1 MDRRTFIKGMASSV
15 ALSSIPQNIKIGSS
29 NKEQKHPNIIFILCD
44 DLGYGD
50 LGCYGN
56 PVIRTPHL
64 DKLASEGMRFTDF
77 YAASPVCS
85 PSRAGAITGRTPNRT
100 GIYDWI
106 PYNSGVYLG
115 TDEIS
120 VTRILKDM
128 GYTTCHSGKWHL
140 NSRFDGSEPTP
151 SEHGFDFWFSTQNNA
166 NPSHYNP
173 DNFIRNGEVVGEL
186 KGYSSTIIINE
197 AIEFIHRVYR
207 QPFIVFIW
215 FHTPHETIDTPDE
228 FVDWYPDFADR
239 TKSEYYGNI
248 SQMDY
253 EVGRLLQVIEDL
265 NLKDNTLVMFTS
277 DNGPEILH
285 RYRGAIH
292 SHGLPGPLRGM
303 KLHIY
308 EGGIRVPGIIRWP
321 GNTHLG
327 QVCHEPISCVDIL
340 PTFCEIAGAK
350 VPDDRAI
357 DGTSIVPIFKG
368 KPIQRQVPL
377 YWQYDRALSRPKIAI
392 REGAWKL
399 LTTAD
404 LQVFEL
410 YNLEDD
416 WGETKNLVNS
426 EPERV
431 KTMAKTLKWMHKD
444 VNQ

>member
-1 MDRRTFIKGMASSV
+1 MDRRTFIKGMVSSV
-15 ALSSIPQNIKIGSS
+15 ALSSIPQNIKIDSS
-29 NKEQKHPNIIFILCD
+29 KKEQKHPNIIFILCD

-85 PSRAGAITGRTPNRT
+85 PSRAGTITGRTPNRT

-106 PYNSGVYLG
+106 PANSGVYLRI
-115 TDEIS
+115 DEVS
-120 VTRILKDM
+120 VVQILKSM

-140 NSRFDGSEPTP
+140 NSRFDGTEPTP

-166 NPSHYNP
+166 DPSHYNP
-173 DNFIRNGEVVGEL
+173 VNFIRNGEAVGEQ

-215 FHTPHETIDTPDE
+215 FHTPHETIATPDE
-228 FVDWYPDFADR
+228 FVDWYPGFADR

-265 NLKDNTLVMFTS
+265 KLKDNTLVMFTS
-277 DNGPEILH
+277 DNGPETLS
-285 RYRGAIH
+285 RYTGAIR

-308 EGGIRVPGIIRWP
+308 EGGIRVPGILRWP
-321 GNTHLG
+321 GNTQPG
-327 QVCHEPISCVDIL
+327 QVCHEPISGVDIL
-340 PTFCEIAGAK
+340 PTFCEIAGAN

-357 DGTSIVPIFKG
+357 DGTSILPIFKG

-404 LQVFEL
+404 LQDFEL

-416 WGETKNLVNS
+416 WGETKNLANS
-426 EPERV
+426 EPERI
-431 KTMAKTLKWMHKD
+431 KTMAKILKWMHKD